1 MNGNG
6 KGPQGRA
13 AFEEAFAG
21 GVPGVGGMVMIKR
34 FVGRAAW
41 KKRALDAEAGLRDIR
56 ACQERRL
63 PSVKGVIG
71 PRWGY
76 HDAEGKLVEV
86 VTANSWKAYGD
97 HPICEVLSW
106 VARALRAEVLLRD
119 FGDSQSK
126 SARMDQE
133 AKELKGKLDNAN
145 RWSSV
150 QDEAREYWIQRARG
164 AEAER
169 DKARQWANKLYGVS
183 LALRKMVCGSGEP
196 TDRSEPKAPG
206 WQEHLQYIVDAAVCT
221 FSEIALD
228 KWGVCIS
235 LILEALD
242 AQCENKT
249 AFRALIEG
257 VRDDIDHRL
266 QYGRW

>member
-1 MNGNG
+1 
-6 KGPQGRA
+6 
-13 AFEEAFAG
+13 
-21 GVPGVGGMVMIKR
+21 MIKR

-97 HPICEVLSW
+97 HPICETLSW
-106 VARALRAEVLLRD
+106 VTRAL
-119 FGDSQSK
+119 S
-126 SARMDQE
+126 
-133 AKELKGKLDNAN
+133 
-145 RWSSV
+145 
-150 QDEAREYWIQRARG
+150 

-169 DKARQWANKLYGVS
+169 DKA
-183 LALRKMVCGSGEP
+183 LRKMVCSPDEP
-196 TDRSEPKAPG
+196 TDQSEPEAPG

-221 FSEIALD
+221 FSEMSLG
-228 KWGVCIS
+228 KWCVCITR
-235 LILEALD
+235 ILEALD
-242 AQCENKT
+242 SKCENKT
-249 AFRALIEG
+249 AFRAVIEG